1 MLILNRAEVEAVLDL
16 DALRRAVGKAMIDVS
31 AGNVSMPARIAA
43 RVDDQGALLAAMPAS
58 LPTRP
63 ALATKLVTV
72 FPQNAQRALP
82 THQAVIVMFDPSD
95 GTAVALLDGTY
106 ITAARTAAAS
116 ALAVEC
122 LARAGSRT
130 LAVLGTGVQAR
141 AHVLAVTRMRAFD
154 EIRVAGR
161 NPERAR
167 RLASELSASVRSAVY
182 ATVSYEA
189 ACSGAD
195 VICAC
200 THAVEPVVLSR
211 YVADGTHVTSVGY
224 NIAGC
229 EVDVDTFVRAVLVV
243 ESREA
248 VLAPAP
254 SGAND
259 LRMAIETGRIDA
271 GHIHA
276 ELGEV
281 LSGSRTGRTSDHEVT
296 LYKSVGIAAQDVAAA
311 ALALD
316 AARAAGLGTE
326 VSV

>member
-1 MLILNRAEVEAVLDL
+1 MLIVSRAEVETVLDL
-16 DALRRAVGKAMIDVS
+16 DMLRNAVAAAMIDVS
-31 AGNVSMPARIAA
+31 AGNVSMPPRIAA
-43 RVDDQGALLAAMPAS
+43 RVDDDGALLAAMPAYLRS
-58 LPTRP
+58 RP
-63 ALATKLVTV
+63 ALATKLVSV
-72 FPQNAQRALP
+72 FPQNAHRALP
-82 THQAVIVMFDPSD
+82 THQAIIVVFDPAN

-116 ALAVEC
+116 ALSVDC
-122 LARAGSRT
+122 LARPGART
-130 LAVLGTGVQAR
+130 LAILGTGVQAR
-141 AHVLAVTRMRAFD
+141 SHARAVTRVRDFA

-161 NPERAR
+161 NHETAL
-167 RLASELSASVRSAVY
+167 RLVEELSTINPGAVRA
-182 ATVSYEA
+182 APSYEE
-189 ACSGAD
+189 ACAGAD

-224 NIAGC
+224 NVAGR
-229 EVDVDTFVRAVLVV
+229 EVDVDTIARALLVV

-248 VLAPAP
+248 VLAAAP
-254 SGAND
+254 SGSND
-259 LRMAIETGRIDA
+259 LRVAIETGRIDA

-281 LSGSRTGRTSDHEVT
+281 LAGSRPGRTSAEQVT

-311 ALALD
+311 TVALD

-326 VSV
+326 VPI